1 MKGLYICVGQNLDDK
16 SSGITNKILNQI
28 EVMKKNNF
36 EVDIINISNSTNF
49 IDKIKFFLPGILSDY
64 QKRQINCIDKYDIN
78 KYQFVYI
85 RKPVLSKAFIILLK
99 RIKEQN
105 HNIKVIME
113 IPTYPIYGEYKG
125 VRKLLVINSII
136 TSKKISRYVD
146 RIVTYSNDNIIWGVK
161 TIRISNCV
169 NFSKIVPK
177 KDNVNEDEINV
188 IAVALFS
195 HWHGYDRFIKGMY
208 EYYKKGGKRKIN
220 LHLVGDS
227 EVLNEYR
234 EKVSCYKLNDNVI
247 FYGKKYGEELDKI
260 YDTCD
265 LALDALGRHRSGVY
279 YNSSLKGKEYCAK
292 GLPIISG
299 VKTEL
304 DYNKEYS
311 YYLRVDADESDID
324 MLDII
329 EFYDKIY
336 NSNKT
341 RKDIINFIRS
351 YSEEYF
357 DFKNGFNPI
366 INYIN
371 NVQSV
376 TEENK

>member
-1 MKGLYICVGQNLDDK
+1 
-16 SSGITNKILNQI
+16 
-28 EVMKKNNF
+28 
-36 EVDIINISNSTNF
+36 
-49 IDKIKFFLPGILSDY
+49 
-64 QKRQINCIDKYDIN
+64 
-78 KYQFVYI
+78 
-85 RKPVLSKAFIILLK
+85 
-99 RIKEQN
+99 
-105 HNIKVIME
+105 
-113 IPTYPIYGEYKG
+113 
-125 VRKLLVINSII
+125 
-136 TSKKISRYVD
+136 
-146 RIVTYSNDNIIWGVK
+146 
-161 TIRISNCV
+161 
-169 NFSKIVPK
+169 
-177 KDNVNEDEINV
+177 
-188 IAVALFS
+188 
-195 HWHGYDRFIKGMY
+195 MY